1 VRKDIVWN
9 KPLMATNSFVKIRSV
24 LEIDS
29 WPTLFEKVNYRVL
42 EVNGA

>member
-9 KPLMATNSFVKIRSV
+9 KPLMATDSFVKIKSV

-29 WPTLFEKVNYRVL
+29 WPILFEKVNCKVL
-42 EVNGA
+42 EVNEA